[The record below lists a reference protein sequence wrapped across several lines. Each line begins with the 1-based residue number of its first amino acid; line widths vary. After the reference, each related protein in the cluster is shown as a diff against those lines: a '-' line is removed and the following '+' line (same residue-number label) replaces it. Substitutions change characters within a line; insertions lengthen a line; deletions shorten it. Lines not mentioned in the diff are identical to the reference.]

1 MLMGSQGSPG
11 PEEVIKIATAMAMPA
26 AAKARLQDIGQQLDA
41 LNKRRE
47 EIAALKAQAD
57 ADRIAADKFKA
68 ELDARAQDLANR
80 EQQNNAALLTR
91 IAKFEAVVAEFQSKL
106 AVHEAALEAPD
117 GNIA

>member
-1 MLMGSQGSPG
+1 MLGLSVAPPG
-11 PEEVIKIATAMAMPA
+11 PEEVIKMATAMAMPA

-47 EIAALKAQAD
+47 EIAALQAQID
-57 ADRIAADKFKA
+57 ADRKAADKCMTEVQQRSDA
-68 ELDARAQDLANR
+68 LDARA
-80 EQQNNAALLTR
+80 AAFDVALRRRADTF
-91 IAKFEAVVAEFQSKL
+91 AKIVDDFQSKL